1 MGAAGVA
8 ALSLSLTRQGAGG
21 GGGGCACAGVGYT
34 QFLRWV
40 LVLLSGSAANDGVCV
55 CWWYDSKVRRG
66 EPLIRGNGVMGWGG
80 LV

>member
-8 ALSLSLTRQGAGG
+8 ALSLSLTRQGAGGG

-40 LVLLSGSAANDGVCV
+40 LVLLNGSAANDGVAVCACV
-55 CWWYDSKVRRG
+55 GGMTVR
-66 EPLIRGNGVMGWGG
+66 
-80 LV
+80 